1 MPLARALPRTLA
13 AAAAMALLLSGC
25 ALAPVTDVSD
35 EQARDRF
42 IALVNAAQDAAGG
55 DWQVQDDPSPR
66 ECTIPLWVT
75 GSRIPALRTGPAPQD
90 GLDDAA
96 GRIQR
101 HFTDLGMRTT
111 VTEVGDV
118 LEVRGETAAGE
129 LLLFRVSATA
139 MTITGESE
147 CRPA

>member
-13 AAAAMALLLSGC
+13 AAAATALLLSGC

-90 GLDDAA
+90 GLDDVA

-101 HFTDLGMRTT
+101 HFTDSGMRTT